1 MLEVISLGA
10 GVQSTTMALMAA
22 HGEIEP
28 MPDAAIFADTGAEPP
43 EVYEH
48 LEWLSGGNV
57 LPFPVVVTQFSHMTR
72 DIEATA
78 RGEDNVAGRTGGYIA
93 APFFTRNADDS
104 KGMLRREC
112 TQNYKIRRIEH
123 ALKDLLG
130 RPRDKAI
137 RVKEPLV
144 RQWIGISA
152 DEAHRVKA
160 KGPKWQTLRWPLLGR
175 FIDDDP
181 QDLWMTRTDCEAWL
195 AAHEYPI
202 PTKSACTFCPYRS
215 DAEWRWLRDNSPEGW
230 KEAIAIDRLI
240 RDMPEKSQ
248 AGLLKG
254 GKLFV
259 HSKRIPLEEV
269 DLDGGGGDQPDLWA
283 GECEGM
289 CGL

>member
-22 HGEIEP
+22 HGEITP

-48 LEWLSGGNV
+48 LEWLSSGNV
-57 LPFPVVVTQFSHMTR
+57 LPFPVIVTQFSHMTR
-72 DIEATA
+72 DLEATA
-78 RGEDNVAGRTGGYIA
+78 RGEGEVAGRAGGYLA
-93 APFFTRNADDS
+93 APFFTVNADGS

-123 ALKDLLG
+123 AIKDFMG

-137 RVKEPLV
+137 RSKEPLV
-144 RQWIGISA
+144 RQWIGISS
-152 DEAHRVKA
+152 DEAHRVKWI
-160 KGPKWQTLRWPLLGR
+160 GPKWQMKRYPLLGR
-175 FIDDDP
+175 MIDEDP
-181 QDLWMTRTDCEAWL
+181 QDLWMSRAECEAWL
-195 AAHEYPI
+195 LRHEYPI
-202 PTKSACTFCPYRS
+202 PPKSACTFCPYRS

-230 KEAIAIDRLI
+230 KEAVAIDQLI
-240 RDMPEKSQ
+240 RDMPEKSR
-248 AGLLKG
+248 AGLRLG
-254 GKLFV
+254 GKLYV
-259 HSKRIPLEEV
+259 HAKRIPLEEV
-269 DLDGGGGDQPDLWA
+269 DLDGTGDQPDLWA